1 MCKWD
6 FFVLARTVSWFII
19 IMLVFIIP
27 LKHARSG
34 EGLDWLVTVKL
45 IFPPLS
51 PYKFLFFFI
60 IKINMDFVT
69 KESIP
74 LCELYICIFWMSCLY
89 FYSGL
94 TEVNR
99 FKWADTS
106 LGGGFKQLRASS
118 HVTVNHSLF
127 SLFHCNKATFEIPFE
142 CMTFPFL
149 HNYRLFWIEDHRHA
163 VKYITTETEGA
174 DKGVMNAS
182 LIRPACVASVKQTL
196 NLFFFLHEGG
206 GVFPVT
212 CLLPALKHIT
222 VSESKSVRLSHT
234 DKRSA
239 GI

>member
-94 TEVNR
+94 TEANR

-106 LGGGFKQLRASS
+106 LGGGLSSSGHHHMWLLITVYSLCFTVIKPHLRFHLNAWHFRFCIITDYFESKTIGTLSS
-118 HVTVNHSLF
+118 ISPLRRKVLIRVSWMHHLSD
-127 SLFHCNKATFEIPFE
+127 P
-142 CMTFPFL
+142 P
-149 HNYRLFWIEDHRHA
+149 
-163 VKYITTETEGA
+163 
-174 DKGVMNAS
+174 AS
-182 LIRPACVASVKQTL
+182 LLWSR
-196 NLFFFLHEGG
+196 H
-206 GVFPVT
+206 
-212 CLLPALKHIT
+212 
-222 VSESKSVRLSHT
+222 
-234 DKRSA
+234 
-239 GI
+239 